1 MCKKGWRDG
10 QREVVEKQVQT
21 GSSPDKQGQIS
32 KYMDVSHKMQ
42 PANNEKEL
50 DSETT
55 LGLCAHVQW
64 TMAHGS
70 WSYSLQKILIYLAPE
85 CSISVHLVSN
95 PQAEILKWKSG

>member
-42 PANNEKEL
+42 PANMKRN
-50 DSETT
+50 
-55 LGLCAHVQW
+55 W
-64 TMAHGS
+64 TAS
-70 WSYSLQKILIYLAPE
+70 PPWVF
-85 CSISVHLVSN
+85 VHMYN
-95 PQAEILKWKSG
+95 GPSGVPFLS